1 MELTPLLVAAVVLL
15 GFTVGLMSAMFGVGG
30 GVLMVPFMVLVLE
43 QSQHVAEGTSLLVVV
58 PTAIAGVVA
67 HRKRGY
73 VSFATA
79 APIALVGIFGA
90 FIGARLALQIDAES
104 LKTVFGVFTV
114 ITAIRIL
121 LDGWKTR
128 RAEGQALG
136 G

>member
-1 MELTPLLVAAVVLL
+1 
-15 GFTVGLMSAMFGVGG
+15 
-30 GVLMVPFMVLVLE
+30 LMVPFMVLVLE